1 MVVLCLCHSS
11 VDNIIGELTFKAQTR
26 LLISIYLENYTE
38 KLNPEVIMNANYS
51 RPPGYQHEHKCHNSI

>member
-51 RPPGYQHEHKCHNSI
+51 RFLSNVARNVEMVA